1 MVSQVLGTDQSKVR
15 FLLAAPDKDKIM
27 IDKAFEL
34 TMKAVSGEEL
44 TDDEKNYVRQRNAK
58 YELVRY
64 VYMEKM
70 KHEGLELV
78 NFHFTPGDSFVDT
91 PIIDIVN
98 NLLEFNQAIKDG
110 KVTKVNFDDLEFVDL
125 DDDALHNPPH
135 SGKEKTTL

>member
-1 MVSQVLGTDQSKVR
+1 
-15 FLLAAPDKDKIM
+15 M

-34 TMKAVSGEEL
+34 TMKSLSSEGL
-44 TDDEKNYVRQRNAK
+44 TDDEAKYLRERNAK

-70 KHEGLELV
+70 KHEGSGLTD
-78 NFHFTPGDSFVDT
+78 FHFTAGDSFMDT

-98 NLLEFNQAIKDG
+98 SLLKINENIKDG
-110 KVTKVNFDDLEFVDL
+110 KVTPLDFGDL
-125 DDDALHNPPH
+125 DWRDNPPH

>member
-1 MVSQVLGTDQSKVR
+1 M
-15 FLLAAPDKDKIM
+15 F
-27 IDKAFEL
+27 DKAFEL
-34 TMKAVSGEEL
+34 TMKAMSGEEL
-44 TDDEKNYVRQRNAK
+44 TDDEKNYVRLRNAK

-70 KHEGLELV
+70 EHEGSKMV
-78 NFHFTPGDSFVDT
+78 NFQFSPGDSFMDT

-110 KVTKVNFDDLEFVDL
+110 KVTPLSFGDVTLVK
-125 DDDALHNPPH
+125 HNPPH